1 MYILI
6 PPNIETGRTE
16 LKTISDKYQDK
27 DNLLLNNEISDE
39 KGNQITDMIKETY
52 PHIVV
57 KLDGGTWINY
67 KPIFLLEVNNITVPL
82 QKGGK

>member
-27 DNLLLNNEISDE
+27 DNFLLNNEISDE